1 MEREEAAWSDVLG
14 VKDVKRD
21 VHIYILL
28 LLLITMPHHQGGRG
42 VIRYHAKKG
51 GIVEEK
57 QNYKINKKKKLPI
70 YPLKLEAWLQTY
82 LHSKGFI

>member
-28 LLLITMPHHQGGRG
+28 LFLLLITMPHHQGGG
-42 VIRYHAKKG
+42 ELL
-51 GIVEEK
+51 GIMPRKE
-57 QNYKINKKKKLPI
+57 
-70 YPLKLEAWLQTY
+70 
-82 LHSKGFI
+82 G